1 MTEDR
6 LLSILE
12 AMNSTYIM
20 KPGTAHIN
28 AAHLE
33 VAPRKG

>member
-12 AMNSTYIM
+12 ATNSTYIM
-20 KPGTAHIN
+20 KLRTAHDH
-28 AAHLE
+28 AAHL
-33 VAPRKG
+33 RGGS